1 MSDQSR
7 RLEDYL
13 DIHKE
18 LFFIRNLILML
29 ALIAGLF
36 IMKSLAGIILP
47 LVMALLLSILYLPIL
62 LFMEDKRIPTGI
74 IVAIIAVFT
83 LGLILV
89 IANIFISTINEI
101 IGQQDFLINQLR
113 RKFTVIAAA
122 LTSIPYLNI
131 DDKLIQD
138 SLNNLLNKS
147 VITGALSSI
156 FRGAGSFGSSFL
168 MFTLYFLFLLPGMSR
183 YQSFLKYVGGENES
197 LLHDYE
203 TIQKNVSTY
212 ILIKTILSFATGTIA
227 WLICTVL
234 GLKFS
239 FFWGFLTFILNF
251 IPSIGSI
258 IATLLPGIM
267 GLILFNDLN
276 RILLLVLLL
285 GVNQMIIGNF
295 LDPRIM
301 GNRLRLNTVTVLFGL
316 EFWGV
321 IWGIPGMLLSVPL
334 SVILKLMLEKSSS
347 WSMVA
352 RIMGYPEQDKA
363 GKKKK
368 QFFRKGKNNPPSDGA
383 D

>member
-1 MSDQSR
+1 
-7 RLEDYL
+7 L

-18 LFFIRNLILML
+18 LFFIRNLLLML

-36 IMKSLAGIILP
+36 IMKTLAGIILP

-62 LFMEDKRIPTGI
+62 LYMEGKRVPSGI
-74 IVAIIAVFT
+74 IVAIIAIFT

-101 IGQQDFLINQLR
+101 IGQQDFLINQLQ
-113 RKFTVIAAA
+113 RKFTSMAEA
-122 LTSIPYLNI
+122 LTTIPYLKI
-131 DDKLIQD
+131 DETTIQEG
-138 SLNNLLNKS
+138 LNNIINKS
-147 VITGALSSI
+147 MITGTLSTI

-168 MFTLYFLFLLPGMSR
+168 MFTLYFLFLLPGMSH
-183 YQSFLKYVGGENES
+183 YQTFLKYVGGDNVS

-212 ILIKTILSFATGTIA
+212 ILIKTILSLITGTVA
-227 WLICTVL
+227 WIICSVL
-234 GLKFS
+234 GLKFA

-258 IATLLPGIM
+258 IATLLPSLM
-267 GLILFNDLN
+267 GLILFDDLH
-276 RILLLVLLL
+276 RMLLLLILL
-285 GVNQMIIGNF
+285 GINQMIIGNF

-316 EFWGV
+316 VFWGV

-347 WSMVA
+347 WSMIA
-352 RIMGYPEQDKA
+352 RIMGYPDKESKN
-363 GKKKK
+363 KKKRLL
-368 QFFRKGKNNPPSDGA
+368 FRKKE
-383 D
+383 

>member
-1 MSDQSR
+1 MESDSIQIGG
-7 RLEDYL
+7 DHL

-18 LFFIRNLILML
+18 LFFIRNLLLML

-36 IMKSLAGIILP
+36 IMKSLGGIILP

-62 LFMEDKRIPTGI
+62 QFMEEKKVPSWI
-74 IVAIIAVFT
+74 IVAIIAVFS

-101 IGQQDFLINQLR
+101 IGQQDFLINQLQ
-113 RKFTVIAAA
+113 RKFTSIAGR
-122 LTSIPYLNI
+122 LTTVPYLKI
-131 DDKLIQD
+131 DEKMIKE
-138 SLNNLLNKS
+138 SLDNLLNKS
-147 VITGALSSI
+147 MITGTLSTI

-183 YQSFLKYVGGENES
+183 YQSFLKYVGGDNES

-212 ILIKTILSFATGTIA
+212 ILIKTILSFVTGAFA
-227 WLICTVL
+227 WIICTVL
-234 GLKFS
+234 GLKFA

-258 IATLLPGIM
+258 IATVLPSLM
-267 GLILFNDLN
+267 GFILFDKLN
-276 RILLLVLLL
+276 TMLLLLALLA
-285 GVNQMIIGNF
+285 VNQLVIGNF

-316 EFWGV
+316 VFWGV

-347 WSMVA
+347 WSMIA
-352 RIMGYPEQDKA
+352 RIMGYPEKDSNEKNKKRLLF
-363 GKKKK
+363 KKKE
-368 QFFRKGKNNPPSDGA
+368 SS
-383 D
+383 